1 MKILEQYHCVPA
13 YDELSRLETIQ
24 KFPPEISEMEQKT
37 VGGLRIKLKAILASD
52 YLKQLPET
60 AIIKSGANNAYV
72 WGKAKFIE
80 SAESIL
86 SETEIT
92 P

>member
-1 MKILEQYHCVPA
+1 MKILEQYHGVPA
-13 YDELSRLETIQ
+13 SDEISRISKVRE
-24 KFPPEISEMEQKT
+24 FPPEISEMEQKT

-60 AIIKSGANNAYV
+60 AIIKSGANNSYL
-72 WGKAKFIE
+72 WEKEKFIE